1 MNPIIQQWLKTY
13 KIVTQQDQDN
23 ALKEIIQ
30 KIALCGLWRAKFFEK
45 AAFYGGTA
53 LRIFYGLDR
62 FSEDLDFSLLQ
73 PDPSIQLTP
82 YYHAIKKECELYGFD
97 VVITEKKKQEKTPI
111 QSAFLKTNTILND
124 LIITSDSHKQLKIKL
139 EIDTLPPNLFET
151 ETQYLLQPIEFFVK
165 TYTIPNLFAGKMHAI
180 LCRSWKTRVKGRD
193 WYDLIFYIKNHY
205 SLNLSHLHSRLY
217 QSSHLD
223 IATPLTPEKLKTLL
237 HEKIDTVD
245 FEQAKIDIQRFIK
258 DPSRLDV
265 WGKSFFNSLVDHI
278 IMDDV

>member
-205 SLNLSHLHSRLY
+205 SLNLLHLHSRLY

-278 IMDDV
+278 IMNV

>member
-13 KIVTQQDQDN
+13 KVITQQDQDN

-205 SLNLSHLHSRLY
+205 SLNLLHLHSRLY

-278 IMDDV
+278 IMNV